1 MTIIAISGLIG
12 SGKDTVADY
21 LVNVHGFRRD
31 SFANNLKDAVSAIFG
46 WDRQLLEGN
55 TKKSRLWREEVDV
68 WWAIRLGIPDLTP
81 RWILQNIGTDVIRN
95 SFHNDIWVASLENK
109 LRKGKDD
116 IVISD
121 VRFTNEV
128 EILRSIGAISVCIF
142 RGPEPKWFPTAM
154 TAKSPDADQR
164 AAAKILLQDQFKVH
178 RSEWDWIGCEFDI
191 ALDNNGTIDDL
202 YTQVAD
208 LIIAKCHP

>member
-1 MTIIAISGLIG
+1 
-12 SGKDTVADY
+12 
-21 LVNVHGFRRD
+21 
-31 SFANNLKDAVSAIFG
+31 
-46 WDRQLLEGN
+46 
-55 TKKSRLWREEVDV
+55 
-68 WWAIRLGIPDLTP
+68 
-81 RWILQNIGTDVIRN
+81 
-95 SFHNDIWVASLENK
+95 
-109 LRKGKDD
+109 
-116 IVISD
+116 
-121 VRFTNEV
+121 
-128 EILRSIGAISVCIF
+128 
-142 RGPEPKWFPTAM
+142 M

>member
-68 WWAIRLGIPDLTP
+68 WWAIRLGIPELTP

-109 LRKGKDD
+109 LRKGTDD

-128 EILRSIGAISVCIF
+128 EILRTIGAISVCIF
-142 RGPEPKWFPTAM
+142 RGPEPIWFPTAM